1 MIYLIILLILF
12 MCILCLNL
20 ITIQEPF
27 DNIKTY
33 NIETDSHELDVGP
46 AYLDKIPCM
55 MYLKAPCKQQIKD
68 KYKLIAERDGVKYF
82 KLNCFKLM

>member
-1 MIYLIILLILF
+1 MTYLTLLLILSI
-12 MCILCLNL
+12 CILY
-20 ITIQEPF
+20 IIPIKEPF

-46 AYLDKIPCM
+46 AHLDQVPCM

-68 KYKLIAERDGVKYF
+68 KYRLIAAKDGVKYF
-82 KLNCFKLM
+82 KLNCYKLM

>member
-12 MCILCLNL
+12 ICIPYL
-20 ITIQEPF
+20 ISIQESF

-46 AYLDKIPCM
+46 AYLDKVPCM
-55 MYLKAPCKQQIKD
+55 MYLKAPCIQQMKD

-82 KLNCFKLM
+82 KLNCFKLI